1 MLMQGRSNL
10 SADETGRVLDRLAG
24 LEQVISSDAVRQ
36 ALVATGRVGQRCCR
50 LSHEVM
56 LWTVLAMGL
65 FTDLSIRQ
73 VFKHSRRFRSGEFS
87 PHRSSLCLAKQRLGV
102 APVRHFFE
110 STVRPLAQPEIA
122 ALSLRNN
129 ISRAT

>member
-1 MLMQGRSNL
+1 MFATQTL
-10 SADETGRVLDRLAG
+10 
-24 LEQVISSDAVRQ
+24 SSDAARQ

-73 VFKHSRRFRSGEFS
+73 VFKHSRRFRCGEFS

-102 APVRHFFE
+102 APVRHLFE

-122 ALSLRNN
+122 ALSLRDN
-129 ISRAT
+129 ISRAI